1 MGSEKSSSTSSD
13 LPSCD
18 DSSGNIIDH
27 NHPLYI
33 HLSDN
38 LGLSLVSNIFDGTW
52 YSDWRR
58 SMLIALSV
66 KNKLCFIQPDYK
78 KPPPNSPHSH
88 QWDMYIWIEFEDRYG
103 HPSGIR
109 IYQVKRELSLISQGN
124 MNIPKYNARKKSV
137 WDELSTLTVHSDFHC
152 TCGGGRLDIQKHEED
167 QKLYHFLMGLNESYA
182 NARSNLLMMN
192 HFPNINKAYFLL
204 VTDERQRE
212 IQPPPYQFISTQ
224 LLSQW
229 VLKDL
234 FLPKQVLIPGDPM

>member
-88 QWDMYIWIEFEDRYG
+88 QWDMCNNMVISWI
-103 HPSGIR
+103 H
-109 IYQVKRELSLISQGN
+109 
-124 MNIPKYNARKKSV
+124 
-137 WDELSTLTVHSDFHC
+137 
-152 TCGGGRLDIQKHEED
+152 
-167 QKLYHFLMGLNESYA
+167 
-182 NARSNLLMMN
+182 NLLTPVIRKVFYTVN
-192 HFPNINKAYFLL
+192 SLK
-204 VTDERQRE
+204 
-212 IQPPPYQFISTQ
+212 IS
-224 LLSQW
+224 
-229 VLKDL
+229 
-234 FLPKQVLIPGDPM
+234 G

>member
-88 QWDMYIWIEFEDRYG
+88 QWDMCNNM
-103 HPSGIR
+103 
-109 IYQVKRELSLISQGN
+109 GN